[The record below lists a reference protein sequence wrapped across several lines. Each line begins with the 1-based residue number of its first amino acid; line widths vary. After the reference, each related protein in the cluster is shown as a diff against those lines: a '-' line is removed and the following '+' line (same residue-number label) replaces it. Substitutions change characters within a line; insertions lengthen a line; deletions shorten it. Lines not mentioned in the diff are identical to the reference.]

1 VTLPILVFI
10 FLEQMHEEWP
20 LIPHV
25 PHLLF
30 IDVFPFTFLGP
41 IAGTGPLLIT
51 TSQWSCHIDVEREI
65 QSVSRRPFTCIPMT
79 FYHVNAWERPS
90 INFHGE
96 LSQDQS
102 ALLNSRL
109 NLSMELFAVVGGVGE

>member
-1 VTLPILVFI
+1 
-10 FLEQMHEEWP
+10 MRGEWP

-25 PHLLF
+25 AHLF
-30 IDVFPFTFLGP
+30 FSDVLPFAFLGP
-41 IAGTGPLLIT
+41 IAGPAPLLLIM

-65 QSVSRRPFTCIPMT
+65 QSVSHKLFACIHVT
-79 FYHVNAWERPS
+79 FYHVNAWEWPS

-109 NLSMELFAVVGGVGE
+109 NLPMKLFAVIGGVGE

>member
-1 VTLPILVFI
+1 
-10 FLEQMHEEWP
+10 MHGEWP

-30 IDVFPFTFLGP
+30 SDVFPFAFPGP
-41 IAGTGPLLIT
+41 IVGTGPLLLVMT
-51 TSQWSCHIDVEREI
+51 LQWSFHIDVEHEI
-65 QSVSRRPFTCIPMT
+65 QSASRRPFTYIPMT
-79 FYHVNAWERPS
+79 FYHVNDRERPS

-109 NLSMELFAVVGGVGE
+109 NLSTELFAVIGGVGE